1 MKSRKGLRVLLDTS
15 FILPSLGVDVGREVL
30 QGLKRLAEAE
40 AEVFYSRFSILESLW
55 VVAKLTRGEVDEAF
69 SVGLR
74 SVVESG
80 RYREV
85 KEDAWVFREALRLY
99 ALGHRDMID
108 NLLYASSLRYGLQLL
123 TLDRELKEFVRR
135 NGLKDTLVLPGEL

>member
-1 MKSRKGLRVLLDTS
+1 MESRKGLRVLLDTS

-55 VVAKLTRGEVDEAF
+55 VVAKLTRGKVDEAF

>member
-1 MKSRKGLRVLLDTS
+1 
-15 FILPSLGVDVGREVL
+15 
-30 QGLKRLAEAE
+30 LKRLAEAE

-55 VVAKLTRGEVDEAF
+55 VVAKLTRGKVDEAF

>member
-1 MKSRKGLRVLLDTS
+1 MKGRKGLRVLLDTS
-15 FILPSLGVDVGREVL
+15 FILPSLGIDVGREVL
-30 QGLKRLAEAE
+30 QGLKKLAEAE

-69 SVGLR
+69 SIGLR

>member
-55 VVAKLTRGEVDEAF
+55 VVAKLTRGKVDEAF

>member
-30 QGLKRLAEAE
+30 QGLKKLAEAE